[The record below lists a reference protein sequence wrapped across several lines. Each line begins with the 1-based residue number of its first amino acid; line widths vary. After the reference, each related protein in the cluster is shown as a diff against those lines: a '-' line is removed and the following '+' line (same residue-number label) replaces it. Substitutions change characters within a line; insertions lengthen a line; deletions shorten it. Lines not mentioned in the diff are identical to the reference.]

1 MAQVVQAVCPGC
13 KTVLR
18 VPADWVGQTIRC
30 KSCGTMMQAKGAA
43 APDAARTPAPKRKS
57 SPAAKAAPGKTPSPA
72 TSVAPAPAATASGG
86 FDFAAAVADVDD
98 SPKVRATRRRKQSS
112 KGPWVVLGVLLGLVV
127 VGAGIG
133 AAFWS
138 KLKPAIEQ
146 AGIVPSEAEIEAAKK
161 AKNKPTLIDTANPGG
176 GSGSAFPRRAL
187 IISIHNYLYANPI
200 IDGGDGSP
208 NVTMLARSLSNGL
221 NIPTAQVLRLSDMAR
236 RDARPPLK
244 NVVEQALEDFLK
256 TSRKQD
262 RILVFFIGHTKQI
275 GDDSF
280 LVPLEGELD
289 RPETLIP
296 LKWVYEKLAKCE
308 ARQKVFVLDGN
319 RFNPGQGE
327 ERPSSGPMDPKFEA
341 ALKAPPAGVQVW
353 SACGKEQQSIE
364 LEEASLGLFLNSF
377 RLALTPEKGTKA
389 ALEGK
394 IQQPDDL
401 IPMPLLQDAVERLM
415 AAETERRGLKQ
426 APLLAGSAPAS
437 GASYDKAEL
446 VATIPAFPV
455 VKLANEKVVQSIMSE
470 ISVPTVKSSEGN
482 GAGVSF
488 GLLPPFSPE
497 AMKKYEAGKLADDSK
512 LRKAIV
518 RARATL
524 WALSSQGAPQE
535 ISDEVQKV
543 KASIGV
549 DLSILQDR
557 FSKPGEG
564 AADTAFKNK
573 LSDNLRETAKIVA
586 EMEDA
591 LADLKDAKEEVEAAP
606 PRWQANYTYMLARF
620 QAQLVYL
627 EEYRG
632 LLGAMRKEY
641 PPLDQKNYSGWRM
654 AFKDKASDSVAK
666 KLEKQLRKEYAEL
679 AKANKGTPWE
689 VLGKR
694 ESLTTLGLEWQQN

>member
-1 MAQVVQAVCPGC
+1 M
-13 KTVLR
+13 T
-18 VPADWVGQTIRC
+18 
-30 KSCGTMMQAKGAA
+30 
-43 APDAARTPAPKRKS
+43 
-57 SPAAKAAPGKTPSPA
+57 
-72 TSVAPAPAATASGG
+72 APAPLGA
-86 FDFAAAVADVDD
+86 FDFAATEEESA
-98 SPKVRATRRRKQSS
+98 KVRAARRRSRKSN
-112 KGPWVVLGVLLGLVV
+112 KGALLTLGILLGFVLI
-127 VGAGIG
+127 AGG
-133 AAFWS
+133 VAAAFWA
-138 KLKPAIEQ
+138 KLKPAIQQ
-146 AGIVPSEAEIEAAKK
+146 AGISVGDPDEEEGAKK
-161 AKNKPTLIDTANPGG
+161 SKSKLLATNPGG
-176 GSGSAFPRRAL
+176 GSGGAFPRRAL
-187 IISIHNYLYANPI
+187 IISIHNYLYANPV
-200 IDGGDGSP
+200 IDGPDGSP
-208 NVTMLARSLSNGL
+208 NIAMLKRALSNGL
-221 NIPTAQVLRLSDMAR
+221 NIPSPQVIHLSDMAKK
-236 RDARPPLK
+236 DPRPPLK

-262 RILVFFIGHTKQI
+262 RLLVFFIGHSKQI
-275 GDDSF
+275 GDESY
-280 LVPLEGELD
+280 LVPLEGEMD

-327 ERPSSGPMDPKFEA
+327 ERPLSGPMDAKFEA
-341 ALKAPPAGVQVW
+341 ALKALPSGVQVW
-353 SACGKEQQSIE
+353 SACSKEQQALE
-364 LEEASLGLFLNSF
+364 FEEASLGVFLNSF
-377 RLALTPEKGTKA
+377 RLALTPEKGSKA

-401 IPMPLLQDAVERLM
+401 IPMPLLHDAVDRLM
-415 AAETERRGLKQ
+415 QADAERRGFKQ
-426 APLLAGSAPAS
+426 VALLAGSPPSS

-455 VKLANEKVVQSIMSE
+455 VKTANEKAIQSIMSE

-482 GAGVSF
+482 GQGISF

-497 AMKKYEAGKLADDSK
+497 AMKKYEDGKLPADSK
-512 LRKAIV
+512 LRKAIHN
-518 RARATL
+518 ARVAL
-524 WALSSQGAPQE
+524 WALSNQGAPQE
-535 ISDEVQKV
+535 IVGDVQTV
-543 KASIGV
+543 KGRIGA

-564 AADTAFKNK
+564 PADVAFKNK

-586 EMEDA
+586 EMEDV
-591 LADLKDAKEEVEAAP
+591 LADLKEAKEEKDAAP
-606 PRWQANYTYMLARF
+606 PRWQANYIFMMARF

-632 LLGAMRKEY
+632 LLGSMRKEY

-679 AKANKGTPWE
+679 AKANRGTPWE
-689 VLGKR
+689 VLAKR